1 MGKVLDWFTS
11 ILINL
16 ADEEM
21 YINIGRS
28 LLGVQHYAVCHADTV
43 KGVTEVG
50 ATSLQRI
57 IS

>member
-16 ADEEM
+16 TDEEM

-28 LLGVQHYAVCHADTV
+28 LLGVQHYAVCHADSV
-43 KGVTEVG
+43 MGVTEVC
-50 ATSLQRI
+50 AQSQ
-57 IS
+57 S